1 MDDIDAGI
9 RKGDRWFRYR
19 AAAIL
24 LEEGHV
30 LMARNERDP
39 FYYSVGGA
47 VRIGEAAED
56 AVRRE
61 VLEEVGE
68 DYEVDRLAFVHE
80 NFFVGEFP
88 SNRGLQCHELALYF
102 LMKPRGTRAIR
113 GAESYAIDGAR
124 EGVLWLPVD
133 LLAEYFIHP
142 RFFTQKLKEIP
153 ETSDHIVTHQ

>member
-1 MDDIDAGI
+1 MDAGI

-19 AAAIL
+19 ATAII

-30 LMARNERDP
+30 LMAKNERDP
-39 FYYSVGGA
+39 FYYSVGGG
-47 VRIGEAAED
+47 VRIGETAED

-61 VLEEVGE
+61 VREEVGE

-80 NFFVGEFP
+80 NFFIGEFP

-102 LMKPRGTRAIR
+102 LMKPRGTRELR

-124 EGVLWLPVD
+124 
-133 LLAEYFIHP
+133 
-142 RFFTQKLKEIP
+142 
-153 ETSDHIVTHQ
+153 